1 MKSMLIK
8 NQLWTG
14 IAFIF
19 LGILLWVL
27 GLDRVML
34 PAVGKVNVDVMFISV
49 GVVLTVR
56 GFYQKK
62 KQ

>member
-1 MKSMLIK
+1 MKSILVK

-19 LGILLWVL
+19 LGILLWTL

-34 PAVGKVNVDVMFISV
+34 PAIGKVNVDVMFISV
-49 GVVLTVR
+49 GVVLAVR
-56 GFYQKK
+56 GFCQKK